1 MAPPSKAAILLG
13 IPVHPQAGQ
22 RTHHVDSAK
31 YPGQAVRTNP
41 SLYPQAPT
49 RNEHIVAIL
58 LHTRGVP
65 GMGCRRDRGNLKRQ
79 FSECIVAPY
88 DQNGNQLVA
97 KCSNCHFAADG
108 TPCGA
113 VPQGGAQASQ
123 SQPPSALASSPG
135 PAPASALV
143 PQSQVALGPLPAS
156 FTPINR
162 RLQTLPA
169 SSVATGLPNHSRN
182 FSNESFRTSATH
194 QSSGSVVP
202 QDQGSPSVLRGFA
215 RGSPQYNALRD
226 QNWLSQLTQENVD
239 QLSEQSQHSFSLPTD
254 DVESTTAA
262 ALSRIEVSDSRLAHL
277 RDIESRM
284 SALRRARAIGLEQA
298 MEELVAERTR
308 ALSNRQQRDRSPE

>member
-1 MAPPSKAAILLG
+1 MAPPSKAAVLLG
-13 IPVHPQAGQ
+13 IPVQPQAGQ
-22 RTHHVDSAK
+22 RTHHVDSTK

-41 SLYPQAPT
+41 SLYTPAPT
-49 RNEHIVAIL
+49 RNEHTVAIL

-65 GMGCRRDRGNLKRQ
+65 GIGCRRDRDNLKRQ

-88 DQNGNQLVA
+88 DQNGDQLVA

-113 VPQGGAQASQ
+113 IPQGGAQTSQ
-123 SQPPSALASSPG
+123 AQSPSA
-135 PAPASALV
+135 PAPVPV
-143 PQSQVALGPLPAS
+143 PQSQAAPGPLPVS

-169 SSVATGLPNHSRN
+169 SSVATGPSNHSRN
-182 FSNESFRTSATH
+182 FSNESFRASATH
-194 QSSGSVVP
+194 QSSGS
-202 QDQGSPSVLRGFA
+202 PSVLRGFD
-215 RGSPQYNALRD
+215 RGSPQYNALHD
-226 QNWLSQLTQENVD
+226 QNWLSQLTQENVV
-239 QLSEQSQHSFSLPTD
+239 QLSEQSQHSFSIPTE
-254 DVESTTAA
+254 DVESATSA
-262 ALSRIEVSDSRLAHL
+262 ALSRIGVVDSRQAHL

-308 ALSNRQQRDRSPE
+308 VLSNRQQHDQSLE